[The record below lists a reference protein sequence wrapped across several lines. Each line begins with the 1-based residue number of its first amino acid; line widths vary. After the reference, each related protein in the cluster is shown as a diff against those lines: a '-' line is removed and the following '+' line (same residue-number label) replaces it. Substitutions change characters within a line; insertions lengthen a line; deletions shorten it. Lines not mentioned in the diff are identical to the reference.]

1 MRRDGAYAAP
11 GKSAVTASSSTRVRA
26 RSTLGMMLDGS
37 TISNLCVG
45 GPAFNCQRLE
55 KHDVIVGAHPPGNRV
70 HSERSDLLCVGK
82 GHYLGRSDEDSIFV
96 STSAGVDGAEVDPH
110 NIVEH
115 IVGSDVPNSSVAL
128 KVLKN
133 GTQHIEEVH
142 LVRMSTEEILDRRRL
157 FEHFTELKDIAVQ
170 EEDQF
175 QVERIED
182 AIELWTQ
189 MMIDDAEHQRE
200 CSDRIHEL
208 ETRFGQGLDDLL
220 ELLFRIQSSSTPE
233 SSDDRA
239 RVQNSEVDA
248 AEKGV
253 GDRAAR
259 ELAALASATA
269 VALEGSMADCENL
282 AQTMAKCCNE
292 AQEFWL
298 YSKTMEDELAR
309 EKVQHEECMRELEAE
324 RVRIQSLQ
332 DQREDEKRKSD
343 QCTQDLNTQCKTMED
358 ELAREK
364 VQHEECMR
372 ELEAERV
379 RIQALQ
385 DQREDEKRQSDQ
397 CTQDLN
403 AQNRALASE
412 VDAYDACV
420 HSLEASLL
428 HCLENMPQKLAAQKA
443 QAQREMTRVEKM
455 LQREVDAARAEL
467 YRAQEGAIRDVKE
480 ANGLDLICASTRA
493 CTLFYD
499 LLCES
504 RSTKPLQVIHALTM
518 CL

>member
-1 MRRDGAYAAP
+1 M
-11 GKSAVTASSSTRVRA
+11 
-26 RSTLGMMLDGS
+26 
-37 TISNLCVG
+37 
-45 GPAFNCQRLE
+45 
-55 KHDVIVGAHPPGNRV
+55 
-70 HSERSDLLCVGK
+70 
-82 GHYLGRSDEDSIFV
+82 
-96 STSAGVDGAEVDPH
+96 
-110 NIVEH
+110 
-115 IVGSDVPNSSVAL
+115 GSDVPNSSVAL

-332 DQREDEKRKSD
+332 DQREDEKR
-343 QCTQDLNTQCKTMED
+343 
-358 ELAREK
+358 
-364 VQHEECMR
+364 
-372 ELEAERV
+372 
-379 RIQALQ
+379 
-385 DQREDEKRQSDQ
+385 QSDQ